1 MFYLLI
7 FSINITLAFSLIKL
21 LIYYSKSLK
30 IIDSP
35 KNLAI
40 HKEPTPTSCGII
52 FCLIF
57 LFDFLL
63 LKNINSI
70 NLHDSY
76 LPNKIYIFYISL
88 IVLTLISFIDDKK
101 NIHPNYRL
109 LIQVITVMFSLPL
122 LSPGLNNFINFLP
135 HKFIIFSVIFYW
147 IYLINISNFL
157 DGSDGYLTINDIG
170 FFLGL
175 LLLATIKNE
184 FIFIKYVSFFLI
196 PILVSFLY
204 FNKYPAKIFMG
215 DSGSIFIGYLFGFCS
230 LQIIINNY
238 WYIAATL
245 LAYPFLDVSLTI
257 LRKIRNKKY
266 PWERL
271 FDYFFLRALIASNY
285 NHKKILKI
293 TIIYNA
299 FILFL
304 VTLQILYN
312 IKYLFIIAILASLIK
327 IKKFHS
333 MFS

>member
-1 MFYLLI
+1 M
-7 FSINITLAFSLIKL
+7 
-21 LIYYSKSLK
+21 
-30 IIDSP
+30 
-35 KNLAI
+35 
-40 HKEPTPTSCGII
+40 
-52 FCLIF
+52 
-57 LFDFLL
+57 
-63 LKNINSI
+63 
-70 NLHDSY
+70 HDSY
-76 LPNKIYIFYISL
+76 LPNKVYIFYISL

-157 DGSDGYLTINDIG
+157 DGSDGYLTINAIG

-204 FNKYPAKIFMG
+204 FNKHPAKIFMG
-215 DSGSIFIGYLFGFCS
+215 DSGSIFIGYLLGFCS

-257 LRKIRNKKY
+257 LRKIKNKKY

-293 TIIYNA
+293 TIIYNI
-299 FILFL
+299 FIFFL
-304 VTLQILYN
+304 VSLQILFD
-312 IKYLFIIAILASLIK
+312 IKYFFILAIFASLIK

-333 MFS
+333 MSS

>member
-1 MFYLLI
+1 
-7 FSINITLAFSLIKL
+7 
-21 LIYYSKSLK
+21 
-30 IIDSP
+30 
-35 KNLAI
+35 
-40 HKEPTPTSCGII
+40 
-52 FCLIF
+52 
-57 LFDFLL
+57 
-63 LKNINSI
+63 
-70 NLHDSY
+70 
-76 LPNKIYIFYISL
+76 
-88 IVLTLISFIDDKK
+88 
-101 NIHPNYRL
+101 
-109 LIQVITVMFSLPL
+109 MFSLSL

-157 DGSDGYLTINDIG
+157 DGSDGYLTINAIG

-184 FIFIKYVSFFLI
+184 LIFIKYVSFFLI
-196 PILVSFLY
+196 PILVSFFY

-271 FDYFFLRALIASNY
+271 FDYFFLQGVKN
-285 NHKKILKI
+285 KKISHLK
-293 TIIYNA
+293 TIMLFNLHNVISLILVILSFKINPIYTVALA
-299 FILFL
+299 FISS
-304 VTLQILYN
+304 TILIMKYN
-312 IKYLFIIAILASLIK
+312 QYK
-327 IKKFHS
+327 IK
-333 MFS
+333 